1 MATLEL
7 IPKVP
12 VLIVQTAVFLANIV
26 VVKKLFV
33 DPYLKLQDR
42 REAMTIGKQ
51 EGATKILGECE
62 TISRNVTAKLEAAYA
77 EAAAAREV
85 VRSNTTLKK
94 TQMLKTA
101 ATEARSYVEAIEKE
115 IQQEVAREKQK
126 IPAIVNLLTQ
136 EFYERTLS

>member
-12 VLIVQTAVFLANIV
+12 VLIVQTGVFLANIV

-42 REAMTIGKQ
+42 RDAMTIGNQ
-51 EGATKILGECE
+51 EGATKILSECE
-62 TISRNVTAKLEAAYA
+62 QITRSVTTKLESAYA
-77 EAAAAREV
+77 EAAARREV
-85 VRSNTTLKK
+85 VRATTLAKK
-94 TQMLKTA
+94 TEMLRTA
-101 ATEARSYVEAIEKE
+101 ETEARAYVEAIEKD

-126 IPAIVNLLTQ
+126 IPAIVNSLTQ
-136 EFYERTLS
+136 EFYDQTLS

>member
-12 VLIVQTAVFLANIV
+12 VLIVQTGVFLANIV

-42 REAMTIGKQ
+42 RDAMTIGNQ
-51 EGATKILGECE
+51 EGATKILAECE
-62 TISRNVTAKLEAAYA
+62 SITRNVTTKLEAAYA

-85 VRSNTTLKK
+85 VRTNTLAKK
-94 TQMLKTA
+94 TEMLKTA
-101 ATEARSYVEAIEKE
+101 EAESRAYVEAIEKD

-126 IPAIVNLLTQ
+126 IPAIVDSLTQ
-136 EFYERTLS
+136 EFFEQTLS

>member
-12 VLIVQTAVFLANIV
+12 VLIVQTGVFLANIV

-42 REAMTIGKQ
+42 RDAMTIGNQ
-51 EGATKILGECE
+51 EGATKILAECE
-62 TISRNVTAKLEAAYA
+62 TITRNVTTKLEAAYA

-85 VRSNTTLKK
+85 VRASTLTKK
-94 TQMLKTA
+94 TEMLKA
-101 ATEARSYVEAIEKE
+101 AEAEARAYVEAIEKD

-126 IPAIVNLLTQ
+126 IPAIVNSLTQ
-136 EFYERTLS
+136 EFYEQTLS

>member
-12 VLIVQTAVFLANIV
+12 VLIVQAGVFLANIA
-26 VVKKLFV
+26 VVKTLFV

-42 REAMTIGKQ
+42 RDAMTIGNQ
-51 EGATKILGECE
+51 VGATKILGECE
-62 TISRNVTAKLEAAYA
+62 AISRNITSKLEAAYS

-85 VRSNTTLKK
+85 VRASTIAKK

-101 ATEARSYVEAIEKE
+101 ETEARAYVDAIEKE

-126 IPAIVNLLTQ
+126 IPAVVNSLTQ
-136 EFYERTLS
+136 EFYEQTLS

>member
-12 VLIVQTAVFLANIV
+12 VLIVQTGVFLANIV

-42 REAMTIGKQ
+42 RDAMTIGNQ
-51 EGATKILGECE
+51 EGATKILSECE
-62 TISRNVTAKLEAAYA
+62 SITRNVTSKLEDAYA

-85 VRSNTTLKK
+85 VRGNTIAKK
-94 TQMLKTA
+94 TQILKA
-101 ATEARSYVEAIEKE
+101 AETEARTYVAAIEKE
-115 IQQEVAREKQK
+115 IQLEVAREKQK
-126 IPAIVNLLTQ
+126 IPAIVNSLTQ
-136 EFYERTLS
+136 EFYEKTLS

>member
-12 VLIVQTAVFLANIV
+12 VLIVQTGVFLANIA
-26 VVKKLFV
+26 VVKTLFV

-42 REAMTIGKQ
+42 RDAMTIGNQ

-62 TISRNVTAKLEAAYA
+62 AISRNVTSKLEAAYA

-85 VRSNTTLKK
+85 VRASTVAKK

-101 ATEARSYVEAIEKE
+101 ETEARAYVDAIEKE

-126 IPAIVNLLTQ
+126 IPAIVNSLTQ
-136 EFYERTLS
+136 EFYEQTLS